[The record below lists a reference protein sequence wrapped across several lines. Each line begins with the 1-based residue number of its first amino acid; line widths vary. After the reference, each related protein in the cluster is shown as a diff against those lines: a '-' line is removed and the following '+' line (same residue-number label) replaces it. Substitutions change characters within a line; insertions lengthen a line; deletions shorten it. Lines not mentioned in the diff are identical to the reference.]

1 MGTFTEMSMAEFELR
16 LSDPS
21 FKEKVLKVIN
31 SNSALANANREVQ
44 SSWNILANYIIG
56 IRFMEDES

>member
-1 MGTFTEMSMAEFELR
+1 MGTFTEMSMAEFESR

-31 SNSALANANREVQ
+31 SNSALANANREAQ

>member
-1 MGTFTEMSMAEFELR
+1 MGTFTEMSMAEFESR
-16 LSDPS
+16 LSDQS

-56 IRFMEDES
+56 ARFMEDES